1 VLPFVKSFI
10 NPFSFCSEKRLF
22 ILCSLFS
29 IMSLMNKVVGISIAL
44 FVAAYILPLA
54 LVALSNDTAL
64 TGVDPSVVTMVQ
76 VLIPI
81 IGVVAIILYMLPRK
95 G

>member
-1 VLPFVKSFI
+1 
-10 NPFSFCSEKRLF
+10 
-22 ILCSLFS
+22 
-29 IMSLMNKVVGISIAL
+29 MSLMNKVVGISIAL

>member
-1 VLPFVKSFI
+1 
-10 NPFSFCSEKRLF
+10 
-22 ILCSLFS
+22 
-29 IMSLMNKVVGISIAL
+29 MSLMQKVVGISIAL

-54 LVALSNDTAL
+54 LVALSNDTNLA
-64 TGVDPSVVTMVQ
+64 GVDPAVITMVQ

-81 IGVVAIILYMLPRK
+81 IGVVAIILYMLPRQ

>member
-1 VLPFVKSFI
+1 
-10 NPFSFCSEKRLF
+10 
-22 ILCSLFS
+22 
-29 IMSLMNKVVGISIAL
+29 MSDTLMSKIVGISIAL
-44 FVAAYILPLA
+44 FVAAYILPMA

-76 VLIPI
+76 VLIPM
-81 IGVVAIILYMLPRK
+81 IGVVAIILYIIPRK